1 MNILVTGGAGYI
13 GSILV
18 PLLIGHG
25 HRVRTVDN
33 LMYSGQSLLGVWS
46 HPGFEFIRADISD
59 SKAIEAA
66 LEGMDAV
73 VHLAAI
79 VGDPA
84 CARQSDLAR
93 KVNLDASLQLF
104 ELSRRHGVGR
114 FVFSSTCSNYGR
126 VVDPSAYVTEES
138 EVRPVSLYAETKVAV
153 ENALLGK
160 AEDNG
165 TAVTVLRFATIFG
178 LAPRLRFDLT
188 VNEFT
193 AQLFTSRKLVVY
205 GEQFWRPYIH
215 VRDAARAVTMVLD
228 APPEKI
234 GGQVFNVGCTQEN
247 YQKARLVDLI
257 CAQIGGETQI
267 QHVDK
272 QDDPRSYRVSFEK
285 IAATLGFRVTRTV
298 ADGIR
303 EVIEALSTGVITD
316 YDQPCYRN

>member
-13 GSILV
+13 GSTLV
-18 PLLIGHG
+18 PFLIGHG
-25 HRVRTVDN
+25 HRVRAMDN

-59 SKAIEAA
+59 SKAVEAA

-84 CARQSDLAR
+84 CARQPDLAR
-93 KVNLDASLQLF
+93 KVNLDASLRLF
-104 ELSRRHGVGR
+104 ELSQRQGIGR
-114 FVFSSTCSNYGR
+114 FVFASTCSNYGS
-126 VVDPSAYVTEES
+126 VADPSEYVTEES
-138 EVRPVSLYAETKVAV
+138 ELRPASLYAETKVAV
-153 ENALLGK
+153 EDALLGK

-165 TAVTVLRFATIFG
+165 TAVTVLRFATVFG

-193 AQLFTSRKLVVY
+193 AQLFTTRKLVVY
-205 GEQFWRPYIH
+205 GDQFWRPYIH
-215 VRDAARAVTMVLD
+215 VRDAAGAITMVLD
-228 APPEKI
+228 APSDKI
-234 GGQVFNVGCTQEN
+234 CGQVFNVGCTQEN

-257 CAQIGGETQI
+257 CAQIGGEMQI

-272 QDDPRSYRVSFEK
+272 QEDPRSYRVSFEK
-285 IAATLGFRVTRTV
+285 ITDTLGFRVTRTV

-316 YDQPCYRN
+316 FDQPCYRN